1 MALFPKTHN
10 WRGAFFT
17 VSSVL
22 ALAVPM
28 HLFGAL
34 GGDATS
40 ISQDQARLKGSLRV
54 AHSAAYT
61 MHEIQAPTGTAV
73 REYVSPAGKVFGV
86 AWQGPFKPD
95 LQQVLGNYYQQ
106 YIAAARQRRARGP
119 VTIEAPGLV
128 VQSGGHQRGFVGR
141 AYVPEMLPDG
151 VQLQE
156 IK

>member
-1 MALFPKTHN
+1 
-10 WRGAFFT
+10 
-17 VSSVL
+17 
-22 ALAVPM
+22 M

-34 GGDATS
+34 GGDASS
-40 ISQDQARLKGSLRV
+40 IANDQVHMKGSLRV
-54 AHSAAYT
+54 VQAAAYT

-73 REYVSPAGKVFGV
+73 RQYVSPAGKVFGV

-106 YIAAARQRRARGP
+106 YVAAARERRGRGP
-119 VTIEAPGLV
+119 VTIQVPGLV
-128 VQSGGHQRGFVGR
+128 VQSGGHQRSFVGR

-151 VQLQE
+151 VRLEE